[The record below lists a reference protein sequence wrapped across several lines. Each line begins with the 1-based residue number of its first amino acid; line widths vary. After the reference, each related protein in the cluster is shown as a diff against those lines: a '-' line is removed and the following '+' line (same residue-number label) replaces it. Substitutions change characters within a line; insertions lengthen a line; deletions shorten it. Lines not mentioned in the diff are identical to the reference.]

1 MNFVIRRMTAQDLA
15 EVVEIDRVSFPAPWG
30 LEAYAQEL
38 NNDKAFFFVARL
50 AEPPHTLVGHGG
62 MWMLYDEANISN
74 IATHPAWRR
83 RGVGDALVAHLEAE
97 ARAQNAILITL
108 EARVGNTTAQRV
120 YARRGFVEVGRR
132 KRYYRDG
139 EDALLMTKPLRAIS

>member
-1 MNFVIRRMTAQDLA
+1 MNFVIRRMTTQDLP
-15 EVVEIDRVSFPAPWG
+15 EVVEIDLVSFPAPWG

-74 IATHPAWRR
+74 IATHPAWRG

-139 EDALLMTKPLRAIS
+139 EDALLMTKPLRVTF